1 MPVLTIGLPG
11 HLDRFINGLVEIGR
25 HAHPDDVI
33 VTALERYCED
43 IVSELCFSA
52 RIDAGEAD
60 MAALKAFLK
69 RYEAAHPALPVPITS
84 ELKAR
89 IEILIG
95 PIAEIDI
102 DPDEPI
108 EGDVDL

>member
-11 HLDRFINGLVEIGR
+11 HLHQFINGLVEIGR
-25 HAHPDDVI
+25 HVHPDDVI

-43 IVSELCFSA
+43 IVSELCFAA
-52 RIDAGEAD
+52 RIDAGDAD

-69 RYEAAHPALPVPITS
+69 RYETAHPALPVPITP

-102 DPDEPI
+102 DTEEPL

>member
-1 MPVLTIGLPG
+1 MAILTIGLPS

-25 HAHPDDVI
+25 HAHPDDVV

-43 IVSELCFSA
+43 IASELCFA
-52 RIDAGEAD
+52 ACIDEGEAD
-60 MAALKAFLK
+60 MAALKAFLV
-69 RYEAAHPALPVPITS
+69 RYEAENPALPVPITP

-95 PIAEIDI
+95 PTSEIYVG
-102 DPDEPI
+102 PEKAI
-108 EGDVDL
+108 EDDDRE

>member
-11 HLDRFINGLVEIGR
+11 HLHRFINGLVEIGR
-25 HAHPDDVI
+25 HTHRDDVI

-43 IVSELCFSA
+43 IVSELCLSVS
-52 RIDAGEAD
+52 IDAGEAD
-60 MAALKAFLK
+60 MSAFKSFLA
-69 RYEAAHPALPVPITS
+69 RYEAAHPVLPVPITP

-108 EGDVDL
+108 EGEVDL